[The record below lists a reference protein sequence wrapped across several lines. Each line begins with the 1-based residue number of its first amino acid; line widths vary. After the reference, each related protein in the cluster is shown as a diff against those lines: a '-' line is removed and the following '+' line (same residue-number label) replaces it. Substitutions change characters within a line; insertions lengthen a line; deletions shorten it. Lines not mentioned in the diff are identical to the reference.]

1 MNKILL
7 IARRDYIQTVTSKG
21 YLIALVLLPL
31 IFGGSILGTR
41 LASRGNSTSSQR
53 IGIIDHSGVL
63 AQRVIQAAEQ
73 SNESPKYTFDD
84 LKPESD
90 EAGQVLSVSNRIREG
105 ELLAVLDIPADV
117 LQASD
122 AAERDRVVYYTN
134 STGRAQLGSWLTTIV
149 NSSLVGLRL
158 EQAGLERARIPEL
171 VRNVPV
177 VPMNLAKRDP
187 ATGKIARG
195 DASNPL
201 QSAVVP
207 TFLVILMVI
216 VVMVGSAPHIG
227 AVAEDKTQR
236 VFEMLLSSASPFE
249 LMMGKVLAALG
260 ACLTTSILYIAV
272 GLMALMGMSLF
283 GLAPLHL
290 LPWFFVY
297 LIADVLMLSAMG
309 VALGS
314 ACASAQD
321 AQQLA
326 FLMFMPVIIPM
337 LMLAR
342 ISQQPNGGFA
352 TAMSFVPPFTPVLM
366 LMRQAMPGGV
376 PWWQPWVGLVGVAA
390 SVFAVVWAAGRI
402 FRIGILATGKTP
414 KLAELGE
421 WVLRG

>member
-21 YLIALVLLPL
+21 YLVALVLLPL
-31 IFGGSILGTR
+31 IFGGGILGSR
-41 LASRGNSTSSQR
+41 LANRGNNLSSQR
-53 IGIIDHSGVL
+53 IGIIDHTRVL
-63 AQRVIQAAEQ
+63 AQRMIQAAEQ
-73 SNESPKYTFDD
+73 SNENPKFTFEE
-84 LKPESD
+84 LRPETD
-90 EAGQVLSVSNRIREG
+90 EDGQVLSVSNRIREG
-105 ELLAVLDIPADV
+105 ELLAVIDIPADIPG
-117 LQASD
+117 LSGAAGSD
-122 AAERDRVVYYTN
+122 KVVYYTN
-134 STGRAQLGSWLTTIV
+134 STGQGQLGSWLTNIV

-158 EQAGLERARIPEL
+158 EQAGLEKTRIPEL
-171 VRNVPV
+171 VRRVPV
-177 VPMNLAKRDP
+177 VPMNPAKRDP
-187 ATGKIARG
+187 ATGKIERTA
-195 DASNPL
+195 ATNPL
-201 QSAVVP
+201 QAAGVP
-207 TFLVILMVI
+207 VFLVILLVI

-260 ACLTTSILYIAV
+260 ASLTTSTIYIAA

-290 LPWFFVY
+290 LPWFFAY
-297 LIADVLMLSAMG
+297 LIADVLMLAAMG

-342 ISQQPNGGFA
+342 ITQQPNGAFA

-376 PWWQPWVGLVGVAA
+376 PWWQPWAGLVGVAA
-390 SVFAVVWAAGRI
+390 CVFAVVWAAGRI

-414 KLAELGE
+414 KLAQLGE

>member
-73 SNESPKYTFDD
+73 LNESPKYTFDD

>member
-326 FLMFMPVIIPM
+326 FLMFMPGIIPM